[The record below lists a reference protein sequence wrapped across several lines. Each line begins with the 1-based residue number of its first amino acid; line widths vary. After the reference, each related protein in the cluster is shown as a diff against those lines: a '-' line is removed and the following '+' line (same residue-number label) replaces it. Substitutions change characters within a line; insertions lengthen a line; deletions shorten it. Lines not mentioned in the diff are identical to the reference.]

1 MLAVPDRAGYTPEA
15 MGRSQEEDVS
25 ALRHQAENLMR
36 RARPRAEVEPLL
48 DKLLR
53 LAADGS
59 EPSLFAHR
67 HLAEMRIERNPWQ
80 AALHLRA
87 VMRSNTNDD
96 VLHALMGLCQALL
109 GNFRAAVTSYRRA
122 LSITP
127 KNPWYHHNLGHLLD
141 VALGEPETAKRHLES
156 AHDLEPLEDEITA
169 SLAHCL
175 ANNGDI
181 VEARTLAFDAMR
193 ASPRNAAHKAL
204 VKWIDRGA
212 PAGEGPHARSEP
224 RVERPGAAKT
234 KAEPNA
240 TKESS
245 ERVESVTDLL
255 SKSMRAAGVSNERVA
270 AAMTLWRDYVG
281 AERVRVTKPEVCAA
295 AVEYAILHIR
305 GEAGDAEA
313 KLAKRYGVTT
323 RSLQGRFRQLRDALH
338 LAPHDPRY

>member
-1 MLAVPDRAGYTPEA
+1 
-15 MGRSQEEDVS
+15 MGQTQDDDVME
-25 ALRHQAENLMR
+25 LRHKAETLMR
-36 RARPRAEVEPLL
+36 RARPRAEVEPIL
-48 DKLLR
+48 DKILR
-53 LAADGS
+53 LAGDGT

-87 VMRSNTNDD
+87 VMRTSTNDD

-141 VALGEPETAKRHLES
+141 VALGDPDAAKKHLES

-193 ASPRNAAHKAL
+193 ASPRNASHKAL
-204 VKWIDRGA
+204 VQWIDRGA

-224 RVERPGAAKT
+224 RVERPNKAKALDPVKPAT
-234 KAEPNA
+234 KAA
-240 TKESS
+240 T
-245 ERVESVTDLL
+245 ERVESVSALL
-255 SKSMRAAGVSNERVA
+255 AKSMKSAGVSNERVA

-313 KLAKRYGVTT
+313 SLAKRYGVTP
-323 RSLQGRFRQLRDALH
+323 RSMQDRFAKLCDALQ